1 MKKILICAI
10 ALFCLTTSTTA
21 QTAKEVQK
29 QRKEIYKMSKEELNQ
44 KATKDARKAAKEYK
58 KEGWKAAPG
67 ALPLEKQLDRLY
79 LMRMEVD
86 ADMYPK
92 YLTGEAMSIA
102 ESYDAAKIQAMELAR
117 LNLAG
122 QLQSEVT
129 ALVENSVG
137 NQQMSREEAASITQT
152 IMESKALF
160 SQNLG
165 RVLYPFAL
173 HLAAS
178 VGGEVDVRLAVLVF
192 HLGQVGLRDD
202 RAKLLRDELGLQ
214 TLKGD
219 ALSLFRRHVLGRHV
233 GVFSTP
239 RLHPLS
245 KAADGEHPTD
255 QYG

>member
-1 MKKILICAI
+1 MKKILISAI

-44 KATKDARKAAKEYK
+44 KATKEYK

-92 YLTGEAMSIA
+92 CLTGEAMSIA

-165 RVLYPFAL
+165 RVVPVLECYREKDNKNKEVRVVISYNTEMATEMAKRL
-173 HLAAS
+173 VRQELEKK
-178 VGGEVDVRLAVLVF
+178 GE
-192 HLGQVGLRDD
+192 QLR
-202 RAKLLRDELGLQ
+202 
-214 TLKGD
+214 
-219 ALSLFRRHVLGRHV
+219 
-233 GVFSTP
+233 
-239 RLHPLS
+239 S
-245 KAADGEHPTD
+245 KFD
-255 QYG
+255 QIQK

>member
-152 IMESKALF
+152 IMESKAL
-160 SQNLG
+160 LAELRPRG
-165 RVLYPFAL
+165 ARAGVLPREGQQKQ
-173 HLAAS
+173 
-178 VGGEVDVRLAVLVF
+178 GGARGDQLQHRDG
-192 HLGQVGLRDD
+192 HRDGQ
-202 RAKLLRDELGLQ
+202 
-214 TLKGD
+214 
-219 ALSLFRRHVLGRHV
+219 
-233 GVFSTP
+233 
-239 RLHPLS
+239 
-245 KAADGEHPTD
+245 AADTPGTGEEGRAT
-255 QYG
+255 QKQV

>member
-137 NQQMSREEAASITQT
+137 NQQMSRCLDHADHHGVKGSLLAELRPRGARA
-152 IMESKALF
+152 
-160 SQNLG
+160 G
-165 RVLYPFAL
+165 VLPREGQQEQ
-173 HLAAS
+173 
-178 VGGEVDVRLAVLVF
+178 GGAR
-192 HLGQVGLRDD
+192 
-202 RAKLLRDELGLQ
+202 
-214 TLKGD
+214 GD
-219 ALSLFRRHVLGRHV
+219 QL
-233 GVFSTP
+233 
-239 RLHPLS
+239 
-245 KAADGEHPTD
+245 
-255 QYG
+255 

>member
-44 KATKDARKAAKEYK
+44 KATKDARKAKEYK

-165 RVLYPFAL
+165 RVVPVLECYREKDNKNKEVRVVISYNTEMAKRL
-173 HLAAS
+173 IRQELEKK
-178 VGGEVDVRLAVLVF
+178 GE
-192 HLGQVGLRDD
+192 QLR
-202 RAKLLRDELGLQ
+202 
-214 TLKGD
+214 
-219 ALSLFRRHVLGRHV
+219 
-233 GVFSTP
+233 
-239 RLHPLS
+239 S
-245 KAADGEHPTD
+245 KFD
-255 QYG
+255 QIQK

>member
-165 RVLYPFAL
+165 RIVPVLECYREKDNKNKEVRVVISYNTEMSTEMAKRL
-173 HLAAS
+173 IRQELEKK
-178 VGGEVDVRLAVLVF
+178 GE
-192 HLGQVGLRDD
+192 QLR
-202 RAKLLRDELGLQ
+202 
-214 TLKGD
+214 
-219 ALSLFRRHVLGRHV
+219 
-233 GVFSTP
+233 
-239 RLHPLS
+239 S
-245 KAADGEHPTD
+245 KFD
-255 QYG
+255 QIQK

>member
-1 MKKILICAI
+1 MKKILISAI

-58 KEGWKAAPG
+58 KEGWK
-67 ALPLEKQLDRLY
+67 EKRLDRLY

-165 RVLYPFAL
+165 RVVPVLECYREKDNKNKEVRVVISYNTEMATEMAKRL
-173 HLAAS
+173 IRQELEKK
-178 VGGEVDVRLAVLVF
+178 GE
-192 HLGQVGLRDD
+192 QLR
-202 RAKLLRDELGLQ
+202 
-214 TLKGD
+214 
-219 ALSLFRRHVLGRHV
+219 
-233 GVFSTP
+233 
-239 RLHPLS
+239 S
-245 KAADGEHPTD
+245 KFD
-255 QYG
+255 QIQK

>member
-152 IMESKALF
+152 IMVPVLECYREKDNKNKEVRVVISYNTEMATEMAKRLIRQELEKKGEQLRSKF
-160 SQNLG
+160 
-165 RVLYPFAL
+165 
-173 HLAAS
+173 
-178 VGGEVDVRLAVLVF
+178 
-192 HLGQVGLRDD
+192 
-202 RAKLLRDELGLQ
+202 
-214 TLKGD
+214 
-219 ALSLFRRHVLGRHV
+219 
-233 GVFSTP
+233 
-239 RLHPLS
+239 
-245 KAADGEHPTD
+245 D
-255 QYG
+255 QIQK

>member
-44 KATKDARKAAKEYK
+44 KAAKEYK

-165 RVLYPFAL
+165 RVVPVLECYREKDNKNKEVRVVISYNTEMATEMAKRL
-173 HLAAS
+173 IRQELEKK
-178 VGGEVDVRLAVLVF
+178 GE
-192 HLGQVGLRDD
+192 QLR
-202 RAKLLRDELGLQ
+202 
-214 TLKGD
+214 
-219 ALSLFRRHVLGRHV
+219 
-233 GVFSTP
+233 
-239 RLHPLS
+239 S
-245 KAADGEHPTD
+245 KFD
-255 QYG
+255 QIQK

>member
-79 LMRMEVD
+79 LLVVAKND
-86 ADMYPK
+86 
-92 YLTGEAMSIA
+92 EA
-102 ESYDAAKIQAMELAR
+102 Q

-165 RVLYPFAL
+165 RVVPVLECYREKDNKNKEVRVVISYNTEMATEMAKRL
-173 HLAAS
+173 IRQELEKK
-178 VGGEVDVRLAVLVF
+178 GE
-192 HLGQVGLRDD
+192 QLR
-202 RAKLLRDELGLQ
+202 
-214 TLKGD
+214 
-219 ALSLFRRHVLGRHV
+219 
-233 GVFSTP
+233 
-239 RLHPLS
+239 S
-245 KAADGEHPTD
+245 KFD
-255 QYG
+255 QIQK

>member
-1 MKKILICAI
+1 MISAI
-10 ALFCLTTSTTA
+10 ALFFQTTSTTA

-137 NQQMSREEAASITQT
+137 GSLDHADLLGVIGSLLAELRPRGARAGVLPREGQQEQ
-152 IMESKALF
+152 
-160 SQNLG
+160 
-165 RVLYPFAL
+165 
-173 HLAAS
+173 
-178 VGGEVDVRLAVLVF
+178 GGAR
-192 HLGQVGLRDD
+192 
-202 RAKLLRDELGLQ
+202 
-214 TLKGD
+214 GD
-219 ALSLFRRHVLGRHV
+219 QL
-233 GVFSTP
+233 
-239 RLHPLS
+239 
-245 KAADGEHPTD
+245 
-255 QYG
+255 

>member
-1 MKKILICAI
+1 MKKILISAI

-117 LNLAG
+117 LNLA
-122 QLQSEVT
+122 
-129 ALVENSVG
+129 
-137 NQQMSREEAASITQT
+137 
-152 IMESKALF
+152 
-160 SQNLG
+160 
-165 RVLYPFAL
+165 
-173 HLAAS
+173 
-178 VGGEVDVRLAVLVF
+178 
-192 HLGQVGLRDD
+192 
-202 RAKLLRDELGLQ
+202 
-214 TLKGD
+214 
-219 ALSLFRRHVLGRHV
+219 
-233 GVFSTP
+233 
-239 RLHPLS
+239 
-245 KAADGEHPTD
+245 
-255 QYG
+255 